1 MKAVATSGSSSM
13 SDSWI
18 AWKPRIDEPSNAR
31 PSVKT
36 LVVERLDRHV
46 EVLHH
51 AGQVTE
57 ADVDELHALVL
68 EVSQQLL
75 GIGEHTS
82 SWHVHSWVAGHW
94 RRYDHGV
101 ARPCLLCFCRVTS
114 LAERHLRRSV
124 PLGTSSDDTRW
135 GG

>member
-18 AWKPRIDEPSNAR
+18 AWKPRIEEPSKAR

-36 LVVERLDRHV
+36 LVVERLDRHG

-57 ADVDELHALVL
+57 ANVDELHALVL
-68 EVSQQLL
+68 EVSQEFL

-82 SWHVHSWVAGHW
+82 SWHVH
-94 RRYDHGV
+94 
-101 ARPCLLCFCRVTS
+101 
-114 LAERHLRRSV
+114 
-124 PLGTSSDDTRW
+124 W